1 MWISPIGTD
10 HIQAPVLQRHGVVA
24 DAALQMRM
32 PCLGQV
38 VKERRQLCRL
48 LADWFGGSSAV

>member
-1 MWISPIGTD
+1 MLINPIWTD
-10 HIQAPVLQRHGVVA
+10 HIEAPVLQRHGVVA

-38 VKERRQLCRL
+38 VEERRQLCRL
-48 LADWFGGSSAV
+48 LEDCFGGWSAV